1 MSPSIANCVPPL
13 AFTTDLGGWLFIF
26 ALAAFFV
33 FALGKGLGTAVKEM
47 PPITGFATL

>member
-26 ALAAFFV
+26 SLAAFFC
-33 FALGKGLGTAVKEM
+33 FASGRDWGRRSRRA